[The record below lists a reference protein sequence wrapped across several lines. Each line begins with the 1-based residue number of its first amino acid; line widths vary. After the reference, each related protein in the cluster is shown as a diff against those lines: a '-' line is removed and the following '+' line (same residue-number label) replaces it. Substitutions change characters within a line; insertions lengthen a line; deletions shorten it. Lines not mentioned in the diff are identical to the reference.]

1 MNIDFEPTKVGLKQ
15 IGLKQVTNFY
25 YNVGYCSFDAITYLL
40 RYSNSSIN
48 FRFFFGLFWLNIGT
62 LKKFNVTRMN

>member
-15 IGLKQVTNFY
+15 VGLKQVTNFY

-48 FRFFFGLFWLNIGT
+48 SRFFFGLF
-62 LKKFNVTRMN
+62 